1 MIALLVLAVV
11 TGIAGNASLP
21 AAAKSSVPGN
31 FTSAGLI
38 ATEAPGSTTN
48 TTVVRVYYNNDQEL
62 NLLASSFD
70 LLEYNNHEEKYVLAV
85 VVPDE
90 SASLEKMGFRIEV
103 DLAQTAALNGA
114 NAQAEIQV
122 GEQTDTINGYAC
134 YRTVEETYQTA
145 QDFVS
150 NNPTLASW
158 SDVGDT
164 WEKATLTSPDLEG
177 YDMMVLKLTNS
188 EINGEKPK
196 LFITASIHAREY
208 TPAELTTRFAEYLVT
223 NYNTNADVTW
233 LLDYHEIH
241 LMFHA
246 NPDGRKI
253 AETGISRRKNT
264 DSDDGCTNSSTWGT
278 DLNRNFNYQF
288 DTGGSSDLACDDTYH
303 GPSGGSEPETA
314 AIQNYILG
322 NFPDQRGTGTTAAPA
337 TATGIYLDIHS
348 SGSYVMWPWA
358 YSRDDAPN
366 MTQLR
371 TLGRKFAYFN
381 NYTANQI
388 ADQLYI
394 ASGSTVDFSY
404 GELGIASYAFEL
416 GTAFFQDCP
425 TFENTIL
432 PTNLNALVYAA
443 KVARTP
449 YMTSLGPDALSLALS
464 NSSVSIGTSV
474 ALTATI
480 NDTRYRGTV
489 EPTQNISSAE
499 YYIDTPPWVIG
510 AVANSMTASDGSFN
524 TKTEGVTANINTSS
538 LNQGRH
544 ILFVRGLDTSGNW
557 GAVSAIFL
565 TVFDPLSVEIKSFTA
580 TGSADSI
587 VLNWETVSESDNLG
601 FNLYRAETY
610 DGGRTRLNTTIIPS
624 PNPGSPNGESY
635 QYIDADVVKG
645 ISYYYWLENE
655 DIFGA
660 TNLHGPVS
668 ASVIPGGNQRMY
680 LPALQQNQ

>member
-11 TGIAGNASLP
+11 TGIAGNANLP
-21 AAAKSSVPGN
+21 AAAKSAESVD
-31 FTSAGLI
+31 FADAGPVG
-38 ATEAPGSTTN
+38 TEAPGFKSN
-48 TTVVRVYYNNDQEL
+48 LSVVRVYYDNLEEIEQLVIKFDILEFNDL
-62 NLLASSFD
+62 K
-70 LLEYNNHEEKYVLAV
+70 EKYVLAV
-85 VVPDE
+85 VDPEE
-90 SASLEKMGFRIEV
+90 SARLQKLGFRIEV
-103 DLAQTAALNGA
+103 DQEQTAALNGA
-114 NAQAEIQV
+114 NSQAETQG
-122 GEQTDTINGYAC
+122 GEQTNTIDGYAC

-145 QDFVS
+145 QDIAS
-150 NNPTLASW
+150 DNPILAAW
-158 SDVGDT
+158 IDVGDS
-164 WEKATLTSPDLEG
+164 WEKSINPANG

-188 EINGEKPK
+188 AITGDKPK

-208 TPAELTTRFAEYLVT
+208 TPAELATRFAEYLVT

-241 LMFHA
+241 FMFHA

-264 DSDDGCTNSSTWGT
+264 DSDDGCTNPSTWGT

-322 NFPDQRGTGTTAAPA
+322 NFLDQRGTGTAAAPA
-337 TATGIYLDIHS
+337 TATGIYMDIHS
-348 SGSYVMWPWA
+348 SGNYVMWPWA
-358 YSRDDAPN
+358 YSRNDAPN

-432 PTNLNALVYAA
+432 PNNLNAILYAA

-449 YMTSLGPDALSLALS
+449 YVTPLGPDALSLALS
-464 NSSVSIGTSV
+464 NNSVAIGTDV
-474 ALTATI
+474 TLTATI
-480 NDTRYRGTV
+480 NDTRYRGTA
-489 EPTQNISSAE
+489 EPTQNITAAE
-499 YYIDTPPWVIG
+499 YYIDTPPWVTG
-510 AVANSMTASDGSFN
+510 ATAISMTASDSTFN
-524 TKTEGVTANINTSS
+524 TKTEGVTASINTSS
-538 LNQGRH
+538 VNHGRH
-544 ILFVRGLDTSGNW
+544 ILFVRGQDTSGNW

-565 TVFDPLSVEIKSFTA
+565 TVFDPLAVEIKSFTA
-580 TGSADSI
+580 TGGEDSI
-587 VLNWETVSESDNLG
+587 VLNWETVSESDNVG

-610 DGGRTRLNTTIIPS
+610 DGERARLNTAIIPS

-635 QYIDADVVKG
+635 QYIDADAVKG
-645 ISYYYWLENE
+645 ITYFYWLENE

-668 ASVIPGGNQRMY
+668 ASVIPGGDQKMY
-680 LPALQQNQ
+680 LPALQQNH